1 LVKLKSSKDQTAFQ
15 NSIKKL
21 NADHKAET
29 QAIADLANGLKGS
42 DAADKIAE
50 LQKFDRLV
58 DFQTCDTYAKYVFG
72 IGCWIAKFGRIII
85 YFVIDQRIWLLNL
98 INSHSY

>member
-58 DFQTCDTYAKYVFG
+58 DFQTCVFK
-72 IGCWIAKFGRIII
+72 IGCWIPKFGRIII
-85 YFVIDQRIWLLNL
+85 Y
-98 INSHSY
+98 